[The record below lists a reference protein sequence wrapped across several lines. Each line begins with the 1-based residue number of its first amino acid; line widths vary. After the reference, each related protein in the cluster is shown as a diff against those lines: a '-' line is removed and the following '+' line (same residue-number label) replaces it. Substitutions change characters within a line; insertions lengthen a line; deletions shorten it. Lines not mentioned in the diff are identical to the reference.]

1 MLLLRAKQD
10 FHIKNIYLNSR
21 YNWYI
26 KNDIF
31 LESIIYGKGVHM
43 RLKITLKS
51 KKNRL
56 KIPFNY
62 NHIVSAIVYNKI
74 YDLELAQKIHSSQS
88 YKFFTF
94 SNLHIHKFRLLKDG
108 LLSQNGVIDF
118 IISSPDDYLIKSLVE
133 GFLEDL
139 TVNFI
144 GEELLVQKVE
154 LLAVPDFEEKVKVKT
169 LSPVIVRTKKEVDGE
184 LKTWDLP
191 PSKEQFYTN
200 LENNLLSKY
209 KEFNKLEETDKKITI
224 SSEMRH
230 VKAKRIS
237 IDKGDQETFHRG
249 YLMDLVLEGDS
260 DLIKFAYDSGLGEK
274 NALGFGMVK
283 VID

>member
-1 MLLLRAKQD
+1 
-10 FHIKNIYLNSR
+10 
-21 YNWYI
+21 
-26 KNDIF
+26 
-31 LESIIYGKGVHM
+31 M

-94 SNLHIHKFRLLKDG
+94 SNLHIYKFRLLKDG

-154 LLAVPDFEEKVKVKT
+154 LLAVPNFEEKVKVKT

-237 IDKGDQETFHRG
+237 IDKGEQETFHRA
-249 YLMDLVLEGDS
+249 YLMDLVLEGDL

-274 NALGFGMVK
+274 NALGFGMVE
-283 VID
+283 II

>member
-1 MLLLRAKQD
+1 M
-10 FHIKNIYLNSR
+10 
-21 YNWYI
+21 
-26 KNDIF
+26 
-31 LESIIYGKGVHM
+31 
-43 RLKITLKS
+43 
-51 KKNRL
+51 
-56 KIPFNY
+56 
-62 NHIVSAIVYNKI
+62 
-74 YDLELAQKIHSSQS
+74 
-88 YKFFTF
+88 
-94 SNLHIHKFRLLKDG
+94 
-108 LLSQNGVIDF
+108 
-118 IISSPDDYLIKSLVE
+118 
-133 GFLEDL
+133 
-139 TVNFI
+139 NFI

-154 LLAVPDFEEKVKVKT
+154 LLAVPNFEEKVKVKT

-209 KEFNKLEETDKKITI
+209 KEFNKLEEADKKITI

-274 NALGFGMVK
+274 NALGFGMVE
-283 VID
+283 II

>member
-1 MLLLRAKQD
+1 
-10 FHIKNIYLNSR
+10 
-21 YNWYI
+21 
-26 KNDIF
+26 
-31 LESIIYGKGVHM
+31 M

-56 KIPFNY
+56 KVPFNY

-74 YDLELAQKIHSSQS
+74 YDLELAQKLHSSQS

-108 LLSQNGVIDF
+108 LLSQNGKIDF
-118 IISSPDDYLIKSLVE
+118 FISSPDDYLIKSLVE

-144 GEELLVQKVE
+144 GEELLVHKVE
-154 LLAVPDFEEKVKVKT
+154 LLPSPEFTEKVNVVT

-184 LKTWDLP
+184 LKIWDLA
-191 PSKEQFYTN
+191 PSEEQFYRS
-200 LENNLLSKY
+200 LENNLINKY
-209 KEFNKLEETDKKITI
+209 KEFNEIDETDKKITI

-230 VKAKRIS
+230 VKRKRIS
-237 IDKGDQETFHRG
+237 IDKKDQKTFHRA
-249 YLMDLVLEGDS
+249 YILDLVLEGDIE
-260 DLIKFAYDSGLGEK
+260 LIKFAYDSGLGEK
-274 NALGFGMVK
+274 NALGFGMIK
-283 VID
+283 I

>member
-1 MLLLRAKQD
+1 
-10 FHIKNIYLNSR
+10 
-21 YNWYI
+21 
-26 KNDIF
+26 
-31 LESIIYGKGVHM
+31 M

-94 SNLHIHKFRLLKDG
+94 SNLHIYKFRLLKDG

-154 LLAVPDFEEKVKVKT
+154 LLAVPNFEEKVKVKT

-200 LENNLLSKY
+200 LENNLISKY
-209 KEFNKLEETDKKITI
+209 KEFNKLEEADKKITI

-237 IDKGDQETFHRG
+237 IDKGEQETFHRA
-249 YLMDLVLEGDS
+249 YLMDLVLEGDL

-274 NALGFGMVK
+274 NALGFGMVE
-283 VID
+283 II

>member
-1 MLLLRAKQD
+1 
-10 FHIKNIYLNSR
+10 
-21 YNWYI
+21 
-26 KNDIF
+26 
-31 LESIIYGKGVHM
+31 M

-94 SNLHIHKFRLLKDG
+94 SNLHIYKFRLLKDG

-154 LLAVPDFEEKVKVKT
+154 LLAVPNFEEKVKVKT

-200 LENNLLSKY
+200 LENNLISKY
-209 KEFNKLEETDKKITI
+209 KEFNKLEEADKKITI
-224 SSEMRH
+224 SCS
-230 VKAKRIS
+230 V
-237 IDKGDQETFHRG
+237 
-249 YLMDLVLEGDS
+249 
-260 DLIKFAYDSGLGEK
+260 
-274 NALGFGMVK
+274 
-283 VID
+283 

>member
-1 MLLLRAKQD
+1 
-10 FHIKNIYLNSR
+10 
-21 YNWYI
+21 
-26 KNDIF
+26 
-31 LESIIYGKGVHM
+31 M

-51 KKNRL
+51 KNNRL

-62 NHIVSAIVYNKI
+62 NHIVSAIIYNKI
-74 YDLELAQKIHSSQS
+74 YDLELAQKLHSSQS

-94 SNLHIHKFRLLKDG
+94 SSLHIHKFRLLKEG

-118 IISSPDDYLIKSLVE
+118 LISSPDDYLIKSLVE

-154 LLAVPDFEEKVKVKT
+154 LLAAPEFEDKVNIKT
-169 LSPVIVRTKKEVDGE
+169 LSPIIVRTKKEFDGE

-200 LENNLLSKY
+200 LENNIISKY
-209 KEFNKLEETDKKITI
+209 KEFNKLDETDKKIAI
-224 SSEMRH
+224 SSEMGY
-230 VKAKRIS
+230 VKKKRIS
-237 IDKGDQETFHRG
+237 IDKGDQKTFHRG
-249 YLMDLVLEGDS
+249 YLMDLVLEGDL

-274 NALGFGMVK
+274 NALGFGMVET
-283 VID
+283 I